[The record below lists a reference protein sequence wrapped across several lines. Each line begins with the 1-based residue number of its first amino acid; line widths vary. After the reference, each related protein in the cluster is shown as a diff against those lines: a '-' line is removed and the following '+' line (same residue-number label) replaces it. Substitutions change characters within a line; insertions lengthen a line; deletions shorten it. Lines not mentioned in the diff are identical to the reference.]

1 MKIMVQNKKA
11 TGIAYRFKYHKLNQC
26 NQEGS
31 TVLVNLFLHSSALFH
46 VLRKIGVYNW
56 FC

>member
-11 TGIAYRFKYHKLNQC
+11 TGIAYRFKYHQRNQC